1 MITDRSKAPLPKEEI
16 DFHLPRIEKFKL
28 PNGLKILFVEKNN
41 LPIIHFNL
49 VLNAGS
55 KFDPDGKNG
64 LAQLT
69 SMLLD
74 EGTKTKNALDIDDE
88 FESLGTVFNIAID
101 HDSIYLSMLSLME
114 NLDNSLSLFAE
125 ILTEPAFND
134 SDFEREHRKL
144 STQILQLKDQPS
156 YIADSIF
163 ESVIFNGTP
172 YSFPVMGTDIT
183 TKNLVNKDVIE
194 YYNSKFVPDDACL
207 VVVGNISTE
216 LLTEKLKD
224 AFKSWSGNN
233 SPNSQLLKPGEEHAK
248 IYIFDKPGSPQSEI
262 RIGNLCE
269 PRDEKFY
276 YSKKVVNTILG
287 GQFSSRINLNLRE
300 DKGYTYG
307 AHSSFYY
314 NKLHG
319 YFTVATAVE
328 TKNTVPAVKE
338 ILKELSAIHE
348 GIRDDEIAF
357 AKSYLIRKYPAM
369 FDSYS
374 KIASNL
380 TTLHVYDLPP
390 QYFENFIQNI
400 EATEINELIAAAKN
414 NIKTDKLSIV
424 LIGDK
429 TSLLENLSEEIE
441 AEIIEVDH
449 YGNSIH

>member
-1 MITDRSKAPLPKEEI
+1 MITDRSNAPLPKEEI

-28 PNGLKILFVEKNN
+28 SNGLKILFVEKNN
-41 LPIIHFNL
+41 LPIIQFNL

-55 KFDPDGKNG
+55 KFDPGEKNG

-69 SMLLD
+69 SMLVD
-74 EGTKTKNALDIDDE
+74 EGTKTKNALEIDDE
-88 FESLGTVFNIAID
+88 FETLGTVFNIAID

-114 NLDNSLSLFAE
+114 NLDESLTLFTE

-163 ESVIFNGTP
+163 ERVIFDRSP
-172 YSFPVMGTDIT
+172 YAFPVMGTEIT
-183 TKNLVNKDVIE
+183 TNNIINKDVIE
-194 YYNSKFVPDDACL
+194 YYNSKFTPDDACL
-207 VVVGNISTE
+207 VVVGNISTD
-216 LLTEKLKD
+216 LLNNKLTE
-224 AFKSWSGNN
+224 AFKNWSGNN
-233 SPNSQLLKPGEEHAK
+233 SKDSQLLRPEEEHTK

-262 RIGNLCE
+262 RIGNLCK

-276 YSKKVVNTILG
+276 YSKKVVNSILG

-319 YFTVATAVE
+319 YFTVSTAVE
-328 TKNTVPAVKE
+328 TKNTVTAVKE
-338 ILKELSAIHE
+338 ILKELNGIHA

-380 TTLHVYDLPP
+380 TTLHIYDLPP
-390 QYFENFIQNI
+390 RYFENFIQNI
-400 EATEINELIAAAKN
+400 EATESDDLITAAKN
-414 NIKTDKLSIV
+414 NIKSDKFSIV
-424 LIGDK
+424 LVGDK
-429 TSLLENLSEEIE
+429 ASLLKNLSEEIE
-441 AEIIEVDH
+441 SEIIEVDH